1 MNRLPPTQQTG
12 ALPAELTTWWYKLHT
27 MKGALHTTGVSLP
40 LIISIGSPVRA
51 AFLKQQKRT
60 IFNYLLL
67 ASQKFNQIIFIF
79 MYVVNKQSNFMP
91 EKI

>member
-1 MNRLPPTQQTG
+1 MDPLPPTQQTG
-12 ALPAELTTWWYKLHT
+12 ALPPELTTWYKLYT

-67 ASQKFNQIIFIF
+67 ASQKF
-79 MYVVNKQSNFMP
+79 K
-91 EKI
+91 